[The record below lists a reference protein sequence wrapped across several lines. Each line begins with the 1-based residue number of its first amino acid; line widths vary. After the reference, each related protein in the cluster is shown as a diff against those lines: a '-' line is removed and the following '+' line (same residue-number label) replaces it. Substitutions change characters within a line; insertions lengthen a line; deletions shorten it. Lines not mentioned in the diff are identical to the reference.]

1 MIYGYARVSTDEQS
15 DSLEAQV
22 ARIRDW
28 ALAQDMPFGGI
39 YVDEDVSAYRVWL
52 VDRPDGKKLCD
63 VLQTGDVVCIT
74 AQDRLFRSVAD
85 SAITYEKWK
94 GLGVRM
100 YDISKGRYIDSV
112 DDETMF
118 QLLAV
123 IANDFSRRAGYRLK
137 AVYDHKRKL
146 GLPYHCM
153 RPLGWLRKGDSYVPC
168 PEERAL
174 AERVVR
180 MREKGMTY
188 PAITCQLYRDGA
200 RKPFVQR
207 GAGYYHLADV
217 YGLHLA
223 AQAGYPKIPRDSL
236 RSAKPSRRR
245 SESVADATPP
255 RSEAS
260 GR

>member
-85 SAITYEKWK
+85 SALTYEKWK
-94 GLGVRM
+94 NLGVKM
-100 YDISKGRYIDSV
+100 FDLSKGRYIDSV

-137 AVYDHKRKL
+137 AVYEHRRSQ
-146 GLPYHCM
+146 GLPYHLL
-153 RPLGWLRKGDSYVPC
+153 RPLGWVRKGDEYVPYQ
-168 PEERAL
+168 PERDL
-174 AERVVR
+174 AERIVR
-180 MREKGMTY
+180 MKERGMSY
-188 PAITCQLYRDGA
+188 PAITVELYRQNVKKPVV
-200 RKPFVQR
+200 RK
-207 GAGYYHLADV
+207 GYGYYHQTDI
-217 YGLHLA
+217 YRLHLA